1 MGDGDLELIAH
12 YINRGHTL
20 DELLNLS
27 YAEKEFFAAAW
38 EVERENLEAALSHV
52 K

>member
-1 MGDGDLELIAH
+1 MELIAH

-20 DELLNLS
+20 NELLDLS
-27 YAEKEFFAAAW
+27 YTEKEFFAAAW
-38 EVERENLEAALSHV
+38 EVEREDLEATLSHG